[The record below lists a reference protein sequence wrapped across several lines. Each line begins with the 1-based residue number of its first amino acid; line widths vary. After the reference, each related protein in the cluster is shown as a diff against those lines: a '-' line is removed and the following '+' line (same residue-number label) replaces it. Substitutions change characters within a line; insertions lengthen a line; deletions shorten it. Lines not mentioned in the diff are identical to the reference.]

1 MTSATAPTHHVSRL
15 ALIVGALLVAA
26 VTAAVT
32 LLVLRDGGSEATSST
47 VVQGSGV
54 AASETRSL
62 PAFQAVQLAGSN
74 QVAVRVGEPQS
85 VVVTGDDN
93 LLALVTTEVRD
104 GALVIDSDGSFST
117 EKPMSVE
124 VSVPSLGA
132 VALSGS
138 GVVTVEGVDAEKLVA
153 RLPGSGLLV
162 VDGTTERLDAEL
174 TGSGRLLL
182 AELVAQDA
190 TAVVSGSGQIEVHAT
205 RRLDATVS
213 GSGTITYRGDPAMV
227 TQRVTGSG
235 VIVPG

>member
-1 MTSATAPTHHVSRL
+1 MTSATASTHHVSRL
-15 ALIVGALLVAA
+15 ALIAGALLVAA

-32 LLVLRDGGSEATSST
+32 LLVVRDGGSEGTSST

-62 PAFQAVQLAGSN
+62 PSFQAVQLAGSN
-74 QVAVRVGEPQS
+74 QVVVRVGEPQS

-117 EKPMSVE
+117 EQPMSVE

-132 VALSGS
+132 VTLSGS
-138 GVVTVEGVDAEKLVA
+138 GIVTVEGVDAEKLVA

-162 VDGTTERLDAEL
+162 VDGTTERLDAAL
-174 TGSGRLLL
+174 AGSGRLLL

-213 GSGTITYRGDPAMV
+213 GSGTITYRGDPATV